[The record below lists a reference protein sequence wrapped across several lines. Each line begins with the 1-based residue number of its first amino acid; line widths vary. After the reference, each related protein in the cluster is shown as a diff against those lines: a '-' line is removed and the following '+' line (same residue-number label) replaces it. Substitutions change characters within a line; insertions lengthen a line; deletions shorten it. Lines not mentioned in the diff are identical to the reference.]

1 SDHGGSAMSSSAHR
15 GRILHFLGDP
25 AKLGDKAWEYFED
38 GLLWIEH
45 GHVRALDHAAYLLP
59 QLPADLPLEEHPQRL
74 LLPGFVDCH
83 V

>member
-1 SDHGGSAMSSSAHR
+1 MSSSAHR

-59 QLPADLPLEEHPQRL
+59 ERE
-74 LLPGFVDCH
+74 
-83 V
+83 